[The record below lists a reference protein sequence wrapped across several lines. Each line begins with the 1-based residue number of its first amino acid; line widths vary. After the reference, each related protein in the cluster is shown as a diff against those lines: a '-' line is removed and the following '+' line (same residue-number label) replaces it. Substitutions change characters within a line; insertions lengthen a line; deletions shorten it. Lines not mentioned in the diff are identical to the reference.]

1 MMSKAKPFLRS
12 VLLAVLGLG
21 LVAAPGGCG
30 GDSSGG
36 AAQPAKRAATRR
48 GGNGRGRGKATQLGT
63 YAQIDPSYRR
73 AFTDANFQP
82 DPTGDENRD
91 PFRLYVV
98 HQGTLGHGDKSST
111 AVEPTDV
118 CKIKNSKAPNYS
130 LHDLR
135 LIGIVLRGTR
145 SFAQFRDPSG
155 YGWIV
160 RRTDCLGKEKAV
172 VEAIGVGTV
181 TVEMVP
187 EASPGSDSQPERHDI
202 ALYPEE
208 ALPTVDDG
216 SGGSAD
222 VSQPQH

>member
-1 MMSKAKPFLRS
+1 MMSKARPFLRGV
-12 VLLAVLGLG
+12 VLAALGLG
-21 LVAAPGGCG
+21 LVAAPVGCG

-36 AAQPAKRAATRR
+36 GAARPAKRAATRR
-48 GGNGRGRGKATQLGT
+48 NGRGRGRGKATKLGT
-63 YAQIDPSYRR
+63 YSQIDPGYRR
-73 AFTDANFQP
+73 AFTDRDFQP

-91 PFRLYVV
+91 PFRSYVV
-98 HQGTLGHGDKSST
+98 RQGTLGHGDKST
-111 AVEPTDV
+111 TTVEPTDV

-222 VSQPQH
+222 VSPSH